1 VVVVVF
7 ASYPGRGR
15 EPAPAPAPVRRL
27 GLLLVV
33 LSFAPAP
40 ADPAAA
46 RPPIPPDQAAA
57 LAALLDA
64 RYRAAVKQFDET
76 WVYYKQARTE
86 AFPVYVWSH
95 FVLQTRFDMT
105 DKRDE
110 QIAALREHLE
120 RMRRLEELVKKVRR
134 LGFGQSIE
142 VGATEY
148 YRIEAEYW
156 LEHARAHSPAPVAP
170 LP

>member
-1 VVVVVF
+1 MAIPQRKTEVVVF
-7 ASYPGRGR
+7 VSYPGRSR
-15 EPAPAPAPVRRL
+15 SPLRRL

-40 ADPAAA
+40 ADPA

-57 LAALLDA
+57 LTALLEA

-110 QIAALREHLE
+110 QIAALQEHLD

-142 VGATEY
+142 VGASEY
-148 YRIEAEYW
+148 YRLEAEYW
-156 LEHARAHSPAPVAP
+156 LAHARAHSPAPIAP